1 MGNQQILL
9 IILGM
14 IIVGVT
20 IAVAIVLVNEN
31 AITANRDAMAA
42 DLVNIATRAQQY
54 YNTPANFGGGGRT
67 YVGLTADAAGMI
79 KLVSTDMSSNGN
91 GTYSIIR
98 PGTVSS
104 VALRGVG
111 TNELSDGSYPTLTC
125 TITPGQASIAIDN

>member
-14 IIVGVT
+14 VIIGVT

-67 YVGLTADAAGMI
+67 YIGLSADVAGML
-79 KLVSTDMSSNGN
+79 KLASLEMSANGN
-91 GTYSIIR
+91 GTYTIIR
-98 PGTVSS
+98 PGTATAV
-104 VALRGVG
+104 VLRGVG
-111 TNELSDGSYPTLTC
+111 TNVLSDGSYPTMTC
-125 TITPGQASIAIDN
+125 TITPGQASITIEN

>member
-14 IIVGVT
+14 VIIGVT

-42 DLVNIATRAQQY
+42 DLVNIAVRAQQY

-67 YVGLTADAAGMI
+67 YIGLTADAAGML
-79 KLVSTDMSSNGN
+79 KLVSTDMSANGN
-91 GTYSIIR
+91 GTYTIIR
-98 PGTVSS
+98 PGTVSA
-104 VALRGVG
+104 VVLRGVG
-111 TNELSDGSYPTLTC
+111 TNVLSDGSYPTLIC
-125 TITPGQASIAIDN
+125 TITPGQASVTIDN